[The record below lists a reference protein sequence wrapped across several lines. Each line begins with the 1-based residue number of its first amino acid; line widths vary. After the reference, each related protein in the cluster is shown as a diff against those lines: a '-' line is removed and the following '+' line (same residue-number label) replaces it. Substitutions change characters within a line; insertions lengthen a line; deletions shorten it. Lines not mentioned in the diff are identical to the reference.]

1 MEIWSAVIGGVVGA
15 LIGVGGTFV
24 VTRWQTNRVIQ
35 HAASQSA
42 AAAAE
47 QAHTAQ
53 WHTGIAAANQMLA
66 PLENLRVRI
75 DDLDGR
81 IPGTQSRLGDAATTG
96 QRVDAHAAHDELRH
110 LVQSH
115 GVLLPDELSTR
126 WYFLT
131 QLLDEYVEAQR
142 QRGEFW
148 TGQRLRRCRDDLVN
162 YIGYVRESLAV
173 YIKTGDETKHCEPPL
188 LERED
193 LEPWTPG

>member
-1 MEIWSAVIGGVVGA
+1 MEIWSAVIGGIVGA

-35 HAASQSA
+35 HETSQSA
-42 AAAAE
+42 TAAVE
-47 QAHTAQ
+47 QVHTAQ

-81 IPGTQSRLGDAATTG
+81 IPGTQSRLGEASTTP
-96 QRVDAHAAHDELRH
+96 QRADAHAAHNQLRQ
-110 LVQSH
+110 LVKSH

-142 QRGEFW
+142 QRGDFW

-173 YIKTGDETKHCEPPL
+173 YIKTGNETKHCEPPL
-188 LERED
+188 LERDD
-193 LEPWTPG
+193 LEPWTPY